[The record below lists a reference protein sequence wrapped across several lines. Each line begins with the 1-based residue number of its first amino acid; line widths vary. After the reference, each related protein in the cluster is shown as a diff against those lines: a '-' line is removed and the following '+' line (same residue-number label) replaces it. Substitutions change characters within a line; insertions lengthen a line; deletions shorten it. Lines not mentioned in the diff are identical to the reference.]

1 MIKLSKASWK
11 NILITTITILIILIV
26 LLSKAYIREDTLQR
40 QVNNAFGE
48 SLGLA
53 LGGLNIDYS
62 KIDETS
68 KVYHYSEVITG
79 IGAAEGLIDFT
90 SYKDVKGLSYTL
102 YNLKLFLIQNYS
114 SGSGFSFELEK
125 QIDIY
130 NLLLEIMLNPVDED
144 AITKLEEYIDSMR

>member
-1 MIKLSKASWK
+1 MIKLLKASWK
-11 NILITTITILIILIV
+11 NILVITITVLIVLIV
-26 LLSKAYIREDTLQR
+26 LLSKAYIREDTLQE

-48 SLGLA
+48 SLSLA

-68 KVYHYSEVITG
+68 KVYHYSEVIAG
-79 IGAAEGLIDFT
+79 LGAAEGLIDFT
-90 SYKDVKGLSYTL
+90 SYKDVRELSYTL
-102 YNLKLFLIQNYS
+102 QNLKLFLIQNYS
-114 SGSGFSFELEK
+114 SGFSFGLEE

-130 NLLLEIMLNPVDED
+130 NFLLEIMLNPTDED

>member
-1 MIKLSKASWK
+1 LIKLSKASWK

-48 SLGLA
+48 SLSLA

-68 KVYHYSEVITG
+68 KVYHYSEVIAG
-79 IGAAEGLIDFT
+79 LGAAEGLIDFT
-90 SYKDVKGLSYTL
+90 SYKDVRELSYTL
-102 YNLKLFLIQNYS
+102 QNLKLFLIQNYY
-114 SGSGFSFELEK
+114 SGFSFGLEE

-130 NLLLEIMLNPVDED
+130 NLLLEIMLNPTDED
-144 AITKLEEYIDSMR
+144 AITRLEKYIDSIK